1 MWLCITQM
9 TSLNSLWLPTSSN
22 VTLLPNEVHL
32 WRIDLDVPD
41 SQLDFLA
48 ATLSSDELARA
59 NRFRFLEHRQRF
71 IAGRGSL
78 RSILSRYLNIEPQ
91 QVRFDYEPRG
101 KPLLADTLA
110 TSGLLFNLSHSQD
123 LALCAVNYTRK
134 IGIDLE
140 YVRSV
145 SDLEALAERFFL
157 PREYDL
163 VRSLPADQQQAVF
176 FRYWTC
182 KEAYLKATG
191 DGISQLE
198 QVEISL
204 TPTQQAKLLTSAD
217 WSIVEFTPADNYHA
231 AVAVA
236 GSGWDLK
243 CWQFTTIF

>member
-1 MWLCITQM
+1 M
-9 TSLNSLWLPTSSN
+9 TGINHLWLPAPTDL
-22 VTLLPNEVHL
+22 TLLSNEVHV
-32 WRIDLDVPD
+32 WRITLDIPK
-41 SQLDFLA
+41 SQLENLA

-59 NRFRFLEHRQRF
+59 NRFRFPEHCDRF

-78 RSILSRYLNIEPQ
+78 RNILGLYLGIEPQ

-110 TSGLLFNLSHSQD
+110 NSGLLFNLSHSQD

-140 YVRSV
+140 YIRSV

-163 VRSLPADQQQAVF
+163 VRSLSPDQQKKVF

-204 TPTQQAKLLTSAD
+204 TPTQGAKLLTSED
-217 WSIVEFTPADNYHA
+217 WSLVEFTPAENYRA

-243 CWQFTTIF
+243 CWQFSAIVR

>member
-1 MWLCITQM
+1 M
-9 TSLNSLWLPTSSN
+9 TGINDSWVPAPADL
-22 VTLLPNEVHL
+22 TLLANEVHI
-32 WRIDLDVPD
+32 WRIDLEIAD
-41 SQLDFLA
+41 SLRENLA

-59 NRFRFLEHRQRF
+59 NRFRFPEHRQRF

-78 RSILSRYLNIEPQ
+78 RNILGRYLKIEPQ

-101 KPLLADTLA
+101 KPLLADSLA
-110 TSGLLFNLSHSQD
+110 ASGLLFNLSHSQD

-140 YVRSV
+140 YIRSV
-145 SDLEALAERFFL
+145 SDLEALAQRFFL
-157 PREYDL
+157 PREYEL
-163 VRSLPADQQQAVF
+163 VRSLPPHQQQEVF

-198 QVEISL
+198 QVEVSL
-204 TPTQQAKLLTSAD
+204 TPTQQAKLLTSED
-217 WSIVEFTPADNYHA
+217 WSLVEFTPADNYRA

-243 CWQFTTIF
+243 CWQFTAITG

>member
-1 MWLCITQM
+1 M
-9 TSLNSLWLPTSSN
+9 TDTNHLWLPAPTDL
-22 VTLLPNEVHL
+22 TLLPDEVHV
-32 WRIDLDVPD
+32 WRIDLDIPK
-41 SQLDFLA
+41 SQLENLG

-59 NRFRFLEHRQRF
+59 NRFYFQEHSQRF

-78 RSILSRYLNIEPQ
+78 RNILGFYLGIEPQ

-110 TSGLLFNLSHSQD
+110 DSGLLFNLSHSQG
-123 LALCAVNYTRK
+123 LALCAVKYRRK

-140 YVRSV
+140 YVRAV
-145 SDLEALAERFFL
+145 SDLEALAQRFFL

-163 VRSLPADQQQAVF
+163 LRSLPCDQQQEVF

-204 TPTQQAKLLTSAD
+204 TPTQGAKLLTSED
-217 WSIVEFTPADNYHA
+217 WSLVELTPADNYRA

-236 GSGWDLK
+236 GSGWDFK
-243 CWQFTTIF
+243 CWQFTESLK